1 MSYSVESIE
10 PKLVWKYFD
19 EIRKIPHGS
28 RNEEQLGKAIVSW
41 AKAQGCETATDDVGN
56 ILIKIK
62 ASSGLEDAPAVVLQ
76 GHIDMVCEKNS
87 DTEFDFEKDSLVL
100 VRDGDWITA
109 DGTTLGADNGI
120 GVAMGLAL
128 MEMPD
133 AVHGPVELLFTTDE
147 ETGLNGANNLKPG
160 FVTGKM
166 LINLDA
172 EVDGIIYVGCS
183 GGRDC
188 NLSLPITRTDST
200 PGHTCLDLV
209 LKGLRG
215 GHSGLDV
222 IQNRGNAI
230 RLLARAINAGMGIA
244 KIDLISI
251 DGGDKH
257 NAIPREAT
265 ASIQLPAGD
274 VDKVKAV
281 FKEQLKGFLSEFASA
296 EPDLDLVVTSA
307 ELPASVLTSDS
318 TAKAIRMVIAVPHG
332 LLAMSRDLEGL
343 PDTSTNMARVR
354 TEDDA
359 LTMLTASR
367 SANRSAINAVIERL
381 TAIGELA
388 GATVKASEGYP
399 GWQPNMKSDLLA
411 FTRKTWAEKYGEEP
425 ELTAIHAGLECGI
438 IGEKYPGMEMIS
450 FGPTIENPHSPDERV
465 SIPTVARIFEF
476 TLTLL
481 SAIAR
486 SK

>member
-10 PKLVWKYFD
+10 PKPVWKYFD

-41 AKAQGCETATDDVGN
+41 AKAKGCKTDTDEVGN
-56 ILIKIK
+56 ILIRIN
-62 ASSGLEDAPAVVLQ
+62 ASPGFEDAPTMVLQ

-87 DTEFDFEKDSLVL
+87 DKEFDFEKDSIVL

-133 AVHGPVELLFTTDE
+133 AVHGPIELLFTTDE

-160 FVTGKM
+160 FVKGKM

-172 EVDGIIYVGCS
+172 EVDGVIYVGCS

-200 PGHTCLDLV
+200 PGHACLDLV

-215 GHSGLDV
+215 GHSGLD
-222 IQNRGNAI
+222 IIRNRGNAI

-244 KIDLISI
+244 EINLISI
-251 DGGDKH
+251 EGGDKH

-265 ASIQLPAGD
+265 ARIQLPAGD

-281 FKEQLKGFLSEFASA
+281 FAEQLEGFRSEFASA
-296 EPDLDLVVTSA
+296 EPDLDLVVTSTD
-307 ELPASVLTSDS
+307 LTARVFTEDS
-318 TAKAIRMVIAVPHG
+318 TKKAIRMVIAVPHG
-332 LLAMSRDLEGL
+332 LLAMSRDLKGL
-343 PDTSTNMARVR
+343 PDTSSNMARVR
-354 TEDDA
+354 TTDDA

-367 SANRSAINAVIERL
+367 SPNRSALNAVIERL

-388 GATVKASEGYP
+388 GASVKPSVGYP
-399 GWQPNMKSDLLA
+399 GWQPNMESELLA
-411 FTRKTWAEKYGEEP
+411 FCKKTWTEKYGAEP
-425 ELTAIHAGLECGI
+425 KLTAIHAGLECGI
-438 IGEKYPGMEMIS
+438 IGEKNPGMEMIS

-481 SAIAR
+481 SAIAK

>member
-1 MSYSVESIE
+1 MSHSVESIE

-28 RNEEQLGKAIVSW
+28 RNEEQLGKAIITW
-41 AKAQGCETATDDVGN
+41 AKAKGCQTKTDEVGN
-56 ILIKIK
+56 IVIEIN
-62 ASSGLEDAPAVVLQ
+62 ASPGFEDAPIVVLQ

-87 DTEFDFEKDSLVL
+87 DMEFDFEKDAIVL

-133 AVHGPVELLFTTDE
+133 AVHGPIEILLTTDE

-160 FVTGKM
+160 FVKGKM
-166 LINLDA
+166 LVNLDG
-172 EVDGIIYVGCS
+172 EVDGVIYVGCA

-188 NLSLPITRTDST
+188 NFSLPITRTEST
-200 PGHTCLDLV
+200 PDRICLDLK

-215 GHSGLDV
+215 GHSGLDI

-230 RLLARAINAGMGIA
+230 RLLSRAINAGMGIA
-244 KIDLISI
+244 EINLISI
-251 DGGDKH
+251 EGGDKH
-257 NAIPREAT
+257 NAIPREAK
-265 ASIQLPAGD
+265 AQIQLPRSD

-281 FKEQLKGFLSEFASA
+281 FAERLKGFRSEFASA
-296 EPDLDLVVTSA
+296 EPDLDLVVTSTD
-307 ELPASVLTSDS
+307 LPAGVFTGDS
-318 TAKAIRMVIAVPHG
+318 TKKAIGLLIGVPHG
-332 LLAMSRDLEGL
+332 VLAMSRDLEGL
-343 PDTSTNMARVR
+343 PETSSNMARVR
-354 TEDDA
+354 TNDDA

-367 SANRSAINAVIERL
+367 SPNRSAVNGVIERL
-381 TAIGELA
+381 VAIGHLA
-388 GATVKASEGYP
+388 GATVTPSEGYP
-399 GWQPNMKSDLLA
+399 GWQPSMESKLLA
-411 FTRKTWAEKYGEEP
+411 FCTKTWTEKYGTEP
-425 ELTAIHAGLECGI
+425 TLTSIHAGLECGI
-438 IGEKYPGMEMIS
+438 IGEKNPGMDMIS